1 MKLTT
6 RAGGVVLLGSLA
18 LGGLGVA
25 MAEEAAPAAAAA
37 VTPPATEASS
47 TEIDP
52 AARSPQHDLLVQAIA
67 EKRVLHFTYAGH
79 PRVVEPYAYG
89 VSATGE
95 AVLHGYQIA
104 GGSTSK
110 PPPRWRTFSVS
121 GISDVVGTERRF
133 SKARA
138 DYSAERPKLDP
149 QWAEVEG
156 AAKTDAATAA
166 E

>member
-1 MKLTT
+1 MF
-6 RAGGVVLLGSLA
+6 LLGALLA
-18 LGGLGVA
+18 GAMGVA
-25 MAEEAAPAAAAA
+25 SADEAASAATGTSAA
-37 VTPPATEASS
+37 EA
-47 TEIDP
+47 DP
-52 AARSPQHDLLVQAIA
+52 AARSPQHDLLVRAIA
-67 EKRVLHFTYAGH
+67 EKRVLHFSYAGH

-110 PPPRWRTFSVS
+110 PPPGWRTFAVS
-121 GISDVVGTERRF
+121 GITDVVGTERRF

-156 AAKTDAATAA
+156 AAKTETAERTETKPA

>member
-6 RAGGVVLLGSLA
+6 RAGGVVLLGGLLA
-18 LGGLGVA
+18 GAFGVA
-25 MAEEAAPAAAAA
+25 MAEEAAPATVATTA
-37 VTPPATEASS
+37 TATEA
-47 TEIDP
+47 DP

-67 EKRVLHFTYAGH
+67 EKRVLHFAYAGH

-104 GGSTSK
+104 GGSASK
-110 PPPRWRTFSVS
+110 PPPGWRTFAVS

-133 SKARA
+133 SKTRA

-149 QWAEVEG
+149 QWAEVES
-156 AAKTDAATAA
+156 AAKTDAAAA